1 MIWSAMNSDPRY
13 SQLAGGA
20 DDDALQSISG
30 RPNGRPPASADG
42 YFDTGRPP
50 FLVSRPPPGYPADA
64 PAVSGFIGPVGQ
76 PPYPPSR
83 PGYRPRPGYPPG
95 RPGYR
100 PGYPP
105 QNSIL
110 DVLSSISQH
119 DDLRCVPRLLCE
131 VSSGARPSSGYYQRP
146 GSYYQQQ
153 QQQPSSIPFLNKN
166 ALIT

>member
-1 MIWSAMNSDPRY
+1 MIWSAMNSDPKY
-13 SQLAGGA
+13 SQPA
-20 DDDALQSISG
+20 DDDVLQSISG
-30 RPNGRPPASADG
+30 RPNGRPPAAAVDD
-42 YFDTGRPP
+42 YFDTGRPSFP
-50 FLVSRPPPGYPADA
+50 GSPRPPPGYPADGA
-64 PAVSGFIGPVGQ
+64 DGFIGAGGR
-76 PPYPPSR
+76 PPYP
-83 PGYRPRPGYPPG
+83 PPG

-100 PGYPP
+100 PIPGYRPGYLPGYPQ

-110 DVLSSISQH
+110 DVLSSISRH

-146 GSYYQQQ
+146 GGYYQQ